1 MDIERR
7 YATGSGPSTPPG
19 PVALPGER
27 ARLEDRR
34 QGAAATAL
42 AKNRGQPRQARY
54 GPATSSVSSL
64 PDVAAASMS
73 VAYCSASKA
82 GGRPPWLPRLRRWFF
97 WSSLTGMTALIPCLH
112 RQERLA

>member
-42 AKNRGQPRQARY
+42 AKNQ
-54 GPATSSVSSL
+54 GPAPAGEVRPGDL
-64 PDVAAASMS
+64 FRVKPAGRRGGEHVCGVLFGVEGGWAAALAAAVAA
-73 VAYCSASKA
+73 VV
-82 GGRPPWLPRLRRWFF
+82 LLV
-97 WSSLTGMTALIPCLH
+97 
-112 RQERLA
+112 